1 MWSTVM
7 CVAWFENWICLKS
20 FLVGSLDG
28 ILLYTTSFN
37 HRWPMVN
44 GQPNGAERVLFFCNW
59 FCYAFGSAFTHV
71 LSPNPPPKRQE
82 KSFHY
87 AWAGQDPFSDVNFVK
102 AFLKIPSSHH
112 WFPFL
117 TKTPVSLGCRWYYL
131 LLHRPPTPPAAVVF
145 LLWLWG
151 AKVRTRR
158 ERSTMCVPSIIC
170 LPRSWV
176 TWFNKPMSQLSST
189 EWLPVVW
196 WIVSRERIR
205 TVGLGCVKIF

>member
-20 FLVGSLDG
+20 FWVGKSLDG

-44 GQPNGAERVLFFCNW
+44 GQPNGAERVLFYAIKLWHTSCQPQPPAKASEKKLSWCVFAGSGSLLRCKFCEG
-59 FCYAFGSAFTHV
+59 FSQDPKLPSLISIPQQDSCVFGVQVILLATTSA
-71 LSPNPPPKRQE
+71 PPP
-82 KSFHY
+82 
-87 AWAGQDPFSDVNFVK
+87 
-102 AFLKIPSSHH
+102 
-112 WFPFL
+112 
-117 TKTPVSLGCRWYYL
+117 
-131 LLHRPPTPPAAVVF
+131 AVVF

-176 TWFNKPMSQLSST
+176 TWFNKPMSHLSST

-205 TVGLGCVKIF
+205 TVGMFKNILKSS